1 VCTLLVATSFHFQLT
16 NVTIPLT
23 THFYEADGC
32 SDPCTVKQICVFRN
46 KTPRHWMSSFMFR
59 KTQHLRLDGPT
70 QHEERTNKFSN
81 RTPRFQNISA
91 KGSEHKHSK
100 IYIFQGPLDPS
111 EKSKTFLRNVG
122 EYHPSDTVSH
132 SRRLGSSD

>member
-1 VCTLLVATSFHFQLT
+1 M
-16 NVTIPLT
+16 
-23 THFYEADGC
+23 EANSC
-32 SDPCTVKQICVFRN
+32 SPNWGVKQIYVFR
-46 KTPRHWMSSFMFR
+46 KTTPCHWTSSFMFR

-111 EKSKTFLRNVG
+111 EKSKTILRNVG